1 MSETPTKWE
10 TWHTQSPLADTGDY
24 MYSCG
29 ITNGVNYLYLQDE
42 TDEDEILPELCKQL
56 NSFEEREPLL
66 KEMAEVLESAKKDI
80 VSLEDLQWHY
90 SITGKTFEQWIE
102 SNEVYRQ
109 INSTLEKYKS
119 HTS

>member
-10 TWHTQSPLADTGDY
+10 TWHTQSPLADSGDY

-56 NSFEEREPLL
+56 NSFEEREALL
-66 KEMAEVLESAKKDI
+66 KEMAEMLSEIKLWSKIKDDTFTFT
-80 VSLEDLQWHY
+80 SSGDF
-90 SITGKTFEQWIE
+90 KTRIKNLL
-102 SNEVYRQ
+102 S
-109 INSTLEKYKS
+109 K